1 MSENFSDKIAYK
13 IHKAVFVMDKLADSS
28 LSYQTGLTLSQ
39 YLILMNIVQN
49 PGSNQ
54 LEIAQFHE
62 LTQAAVSRHVEVLK
76 VKDLIQIKKNE
87 ANKRE
92 NLLYPTLLGRE
103 VYEEASQILEE
114 EFGNLYGCMSTEEKE
129 DLEKSLDKLLS
140 SICGTSTSLDFRLQK
155 NEMKEEI
162 IDF

>member
-39 YLILMNIVQN
+39 YMILMNIVQN

-54 LEIAQFHE
+54 LQIAEFHE
-62 LTQAAVSRHVEVLK
+62 LTQAAVSRHIEILR

-87 ANKRE
+87 ANRRE
-92 NLLYPTLLGRE
+92 NLLYPTLLGRD
-103 VYEEASQILEE
+103 VYKEASQILEE
-114 EFGNLYGCMSTEEKE
+114 EFGNLYGCMNQEEKDE
-129 DLEKSLDKLLS
+129 LEKSLDKLLH
-140 SICGTSTSLDFRLQK
+140 SICGKSSTLDSRIQN
-155 NEMKEEI
+155 NERKEDT